1 MTFRASLLYASRL
14 IFPKSNDP
22 SSKSNGRRSLLGAM
36 LCIGISLVPLVAV
49 LVISDGMIQGITG
62 RMIGLSSRDL
72 CVSIDGAS
80 SSTDD
85 YNSFIDA
92 AASLQTVEGITAAY
106 PEIQG
111 TALAAGKTS
120 RTGATVR
127 AVQNDLFT
135 ADKAFSSLFTV
146 VEGTTELAD
155 SRDAVI
161 GQKIAEILGLHAG
174 DSIRIITVSASSSVS
189 AIPRMAQFTVKGI
202 VSCGYQEL
210 DALWVFIPL
219 KTGFSVLP
227 RSSSQFLV
235 GLTTPDA
242 FSKNLVNEQNIVQ
255 EAVFGN
261 GDIDPINYSYVYRWD
276 EMNASEYENFSSTK
290 ALLLLIMLLIVLV
303 ASVNISSALIML
315 VMERRREIAILKS
328 VGGTAEGV
336 TASFLLTGFAAG
348 AGGVLFGVPA
358 GLLAAVNINGIIS
371 FMEKLVNICVKF
383 VYLLGNGTSASYTDI
398 HLLDPAYYLQNIPI
412 SVPLNELFIIA
423 AGTMILSLAVSAVP
437 AIKAGREKPLDT
449 LRKM

>member
-1 MTFRASLLYASRL
+1 MKFRASLLYASRL
-14 IFPKSNDP
+14 IFPRNNDP
-22 SSKSNGRRSLLGAM
+22 SSKSNGRRSLFGAM

-62 RMIGLSSRDL
+62 RMIGLSSRDI
-72 CVSIDGAS
+72 CVSIDPDSRSVETYEAFLN
-80 SSTDD
+80 TA
-85 YNSFIDA
+85 NSLKQID
-92 AASLQTVEGITAAY
+92 GITNAF

-111 TALAAGKTS
+111 TALAAGKTA

-135 ADKAFSSLFTV
+135 ADKNFSSLFKV
-146 VEGTTELAD
+146 VEGTTKMD
-155 SRDAVI
+155 GKKDAVI
-161 GQKIAEILGLHAG
+161 GQKIAELLNIHAG
-174 DSIRIITVSASSSVS
+174 DTIRLITINQSSTLSV
-189 AIPRMAQFTVKGI
+189 IPRVSLFKVKGI

-219 KTGFSVLP
+219 RTGFSILP
-227 RSSSQFLV
+227 GTSSKYLV
-235 GLTTPDA
+235 GLTTKDP
-242 FSKNLVNEQNIVQ
+242 FSKQLGSIQGTVQ
-255 EAVFGN
+255 EALFGN
-261 GDIDPINYSYVYRWD
+261 GAIPEVEYAYVYRWD
-276 EMNASEYENFSSTK
+276 ELNASEFENFSSTK

-336 TASFLLTGFAAG
+336 TSSFLLTGFAAG

-371 FMEKLVNICVKF
+371 FMEKLVNICAKF
-383 VYLLGNGTSASYTDI
+383 VYLLGNSDGSAYTDI
-398 HLLDPAYYLQNIPI
+398 HLLDPAYYLQNIPV
-412 SVPLNELFIIA
+412 SVPFNELFIIA
-423 AGTMILSLAVSAVP
+423 AGTMVLSLAVSAVP